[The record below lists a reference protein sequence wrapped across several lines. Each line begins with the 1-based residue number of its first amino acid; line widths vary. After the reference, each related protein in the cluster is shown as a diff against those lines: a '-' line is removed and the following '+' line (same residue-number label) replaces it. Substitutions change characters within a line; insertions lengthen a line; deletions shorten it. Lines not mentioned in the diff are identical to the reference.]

1 MKTER
6 YFVGKAHWGT
16 VLNIWMEKFTII
28 APQAEAGGLY
38 MQPVTPEN
46 VSTIVYDAARA
57 TQPLKSFLLPPIEEV
72 VGTQIDIEKP
82 WLFLGVKACGLAA
95 LPILDQAFGGDFAD
109 PQYQKRRKESVIV
122 SSDCSQPWETC
133 FCTMMGG
140 NPYPTKGFDL
150 NLSKVWDGFVIE
162 VGSLRG
168 KALLEG
174 HDEALK
180 EVVKEEAETL
190 EKNRKEVTKKLIDQN
205 KKYAFSK
212 EPKDII
218 AGKWDSDVW
227 KNHSETC
234 VECGACNHA
243 CPTCHCYF
251 LDDVTRKDFV
261 KLRGWD
267 SCQYSGYAVTAGG
280 HSPRPRLYERFRNRY
295 FCKLS
300 YLFENYGIYG
310 CTGCGR
316 CIEGCQG
323 QIDMRSAMKDLS
335 KS

>member
-1 MKTER
+1 MLQGWMDK
-6 YFVGKAHWGT
+6 YT
-16 VLNIWMEKFTII
+16 VL
-28 APQAEAGGLY
+28 APQRESGGLFI
-38 MQPVTPEN
+38 QPVTSEN
-46 VSTIVYDAARA
+46 MSSIVYDEARA
-57 TQPLKSFLLPPIEEV
+57 TQPLKSFLLPPLEEV
-72 VGTQIDIEKP
+72 VGDEMKLEKP
-82 WLFLGVKACGLAA
+82 WVFLGIKACGLAA
-95 LPILDQAFGGDFAD
+95 LPILDHAFGGDFAD
-109 PQYQKRRKESVIV
+109 PFFQDRREGSIIV
-122 SSDCSQPWETC
+122 SSDCTQPWETC
-133 FCTMMGG
+133 FCTWIGG
-140 NPYPTKGFDL
+140 QPYPTKGFDL

-168 KALLEG
+168 KTLLEG

-180 EVVKEEAETL
+180 DVVKEEAEAL
-190 EKNRKEVTKKLIDQN
+190 EKLRSETTKRVEAQNQDFKLTKSHKEVISAN
-205 KKYAFSK
+205 W
-212 EPKDII
+212 E
-218 AGKWDSDVW
+218 SDVW
-227 KNHSETC
+227 KHHSETC

-280 HSPRPRLYERFRNRY
+280 GTPRPRLYERFRNRY
-295 FCKLS
+295 FCKLK
-300 YLFENYGIYG
+300 YLEENFGMYG

-323 QIDMRSAMKDLS
+323 KIDMRTVVKDLA